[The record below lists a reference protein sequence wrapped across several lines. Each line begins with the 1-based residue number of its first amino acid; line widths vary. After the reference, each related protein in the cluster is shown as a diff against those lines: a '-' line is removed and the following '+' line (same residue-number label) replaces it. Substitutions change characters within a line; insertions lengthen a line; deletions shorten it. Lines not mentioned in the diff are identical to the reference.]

1 MQARLPQIFAFA
13 SNEWHTPWWM
23 ARQHLYTRLARRGW
37 PVVYSTGPQSL
48 WERHS
53 EKWRR
58 GGLLPTFDRVEAGD
72 GAVVMVDRPGKGLPL
87 RNHEGAW
94 NFLAT
99 GRHARHLLKGAADRT
114 RRRLVHLWH
123 PRFWPYARLLDADYV
138 VFHIHDAWDA
148 KAWPA
153 HLQRHHRELVER
165 ADLIITTADNMSREL
180 PGIGPGGALVLPMGS
195 ISTPSRPVRGNPV
208 RPTSRQFRTRA
219 SATPDG

>member
-1 MQARLPQIFAFA
+1 MRISDWSSDVCSSDL
-13 SNEWHTPWWM
+13 
-23 ARQHLYTRLARRGW
+23 
-37 PVVYSTGPQSL
+37 
-48 WERHS
+48 
-53 EKWRR
+53 
-58 GGLLPTFDRVEAGD
+58 
-72 GAVVMVDRPGKGLPL
+72 
-87 RNHEGAW
+87 
-94 NFLAT
+94 
-99 GRHARHLLKGAADRT
+99 
-114 RRRLVHLWH
+114 
-123 PRFWPYARLLDADYV
+123 

-219 SATPDG
+219 SRSEERRGGNACVSTCRSRWSPYT

>member
-1 MQARLPQIFAFA
+1 MRISYWSSDVCSSDL
-13 SNEWHTPWWM
+13 
-23 ARQHLYTRLARRGW
+23 
-37 PVVYSTGPQSL
+37 
-48 WERHS
+48 
-53 EKWRR
+53 
-58 GGLLPTFDRVEAGD
+58 
-72 GAVVMVDRPGKGLPL
+72 
-87 RNHEGAW
+87 
-94 NFLAT
+94 
-99 GRHARHLLKGAADRT
+99 
-114 RRRLVHLWH
+114 LWH
-123 PRFWPYARLLDADYV
+123 PRFWPYARLLDADYLV
-138 VFHIHDAWDA
+138 CHIHDAWDA